1 MKTTKTDL
9 SKKGSA
15 AKKIKPTLP
24 SESTKRK
31 RAEKALEEERNL
43 LRTLMDNLP
52 DTIYFKDAESRFI
65 RINQAL
71 AHRFGID
78 DPVQAVGKTDFDFFG
93 GRTRPASLLRTSK
106 PSMQSGDPL
115 VGKDAKR
122 DAA

>member
-9 SKKGSA
+9 SKKGSV

-24 SESTKRK
+24 SEITKRK

-65 RINQAL
+65 RVIDYGVL
-71 AHRFGID
+71 RKGKHRLPG
-78 DPVQAVGKTDFDFFG
+78 V
-93 GRTRPASLLRTSK
+93 R
-106 PSMQSGDPL
+106 
-115 VGKDAKR
+115 
-122 DAA
+122 